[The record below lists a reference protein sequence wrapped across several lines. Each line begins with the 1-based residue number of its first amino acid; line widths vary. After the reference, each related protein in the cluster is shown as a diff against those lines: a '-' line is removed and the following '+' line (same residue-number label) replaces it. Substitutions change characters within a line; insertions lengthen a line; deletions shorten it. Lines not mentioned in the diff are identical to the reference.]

1 MRLDPQWYFHPRK
14 MEAEQKASFF
24 QKETLGTLNED
35 VGNLY
40 PSILGPHGEYQPF
53 VGSKEFPVK
62 TVIPE
67 LMPNSHYLHSPTN
80 LIQAPTSL
88 CPLSTSSAKAKESIQ
103 LFWGLPSL
111 HSESLG
117 AIFPKS
123 YCNFPTGAT
132 NEQLL
137 SDPPIIFFNEFS
149 YLLLPNLLVKT
160 VSLPPPYLSLS
171 SPLPV
176 LHGNC
181 EVAEMASPEFPDG
194 PEVAWWASESQDPIL
209 DPQLPLLSPQ
219 HSPVKPQQVDFM
231 EVTKVMTSDAYDVPG
246 PQDVQQSKLPWSPKS
261 PAQTLSPPSVLLP
274 EPQGPVEDPK
284 VIVSE
289 VLLGDQWQIQFPQD
303 PDPSAPAL
311 NASPPQ
317 LLIPQEASLMGAWNE
332 TAPMILHGPKA
343 SCYDTQQ
350 SELPWDVGT
359 PASCLSLPEPQGTDP
374 TENPLMIPHVPEFPW
389 YNMQE
394 KEPPCPAAP
403 LAPVLNM
410 NLQSELQGA
419 SFIEV
424 PKGLIPSWDR
434 MQTPPPWTSG
444 LSSFPQAEPQ
454 EVNSEESPVPSASP
468 VLPGWGVQQT
478 HLPCTLRHNTP
489 PPESPSQTWPTTLRV
504 PAEMREDEH
513 HPPGSFTGAMLPM
526 SKIVTSIPQE
536 EGAMG
541 EAPLHS
547 QGILGPGTEGCPWIK
562 EPRIQLKK
570 AQCNP
575 GSPSL
580 APSPPFP
587 GLFFPR
593 TSSQQDLCSLATP
606 FYPTTCQI
614 PAPNPT
620 SQGALGTLSSNYAHV
635 QAKAMSPN
643 AQPLHCHPPAFP
655 QLLLQEL
662 SRDGQG
668 PAREG
673 KKVPLMPPQTPD
685 LQATK
690 VPEPQSLSQYKA
702 RAATKRPCAPRR
714 AIREGSEKSDPPA
727 PDKSQA
733 QASVPSRKR
742 EHSRKPKAGDQGGGD
757 ARWGASLSK
766 GKSHSSEAKK
776 LTSHLPARKSL
787 VSPHQASRN
796 LCQTTSHLDLLQPSP
811 KAETSQVLPSQSPS
825 KGQRVGGGDSSDSRH
840 QQNHSQGGK
849 FPRREA
855 RKRSSSSSSGP
866 AKRGLK
872 KFLEGLLNS
881 LSHSQRDQSMECLQ
895 AVMKIAQGSR
905 SSQAL
910 RLTPQ

>member
-1 MRLDPQWYFHPRK
+1 
-14 MEAEQKASFF
+14 QKR
-24 QKETLGTLNED
+24 
-35 VGNLY
+35 V
-40 PSILGPHGEYQPF
+40 
-53 VGSKEFPVK
+53 
-62 TVIPE
+62 
-67 LMPNSHYLHSPTN
+67 
-80 LIQAPTSL
+80 
-88 CPLSTSSAKAKESIQ
+88 Q

-111 HSESLG
+111 HSESLE

-123 YCNFPTGAT
+123 YCNFPLGP
-132 NEQLL
+132 

-149 YLLLPNLLVKT
+149 YLLLPNLL
-160 VSLPPPYLSLS
+160 PPPYLSLTLS
-171 SPLPV
+171 
-176 LHGNC
+176 C
-181 EVAEMASPEFPDG
+181 TPEFPDG

-209 DPQLPLLSPQ
+209 SPATFTF
-219 HSPVKPQQVDFM
+219 SPTFPKPQQVDFM
-231 EVTKVMTSDAYDVPG
+231 EVTKGLQMHMMSL

-284 VIVSE
+284 VIVSKSYW
-289 VLLGDQWQIQFPQD
+289 GTNGRQFPQD

-332 TAPMILHGPKA
+332 PPFCMEHPAN
-343 SCYDTQQ
+343 
-350 SELPWDVGT
+350 PWDVGT

-374 TENPLMIPHVPEFPW
+374 TYVPHVPEFPW

-424 PKGLIPSWDR
+424 PGSQGQNADPSSLDL
-434 MQTPPPWTSG
+434 G

-454 EVNSEESPVPSASP
+454 EVNSEESPVPS
-468 VLPGWGVQQT
+468 VPGIIP
-478 HLPCTLRHNTP
+478 L
-489 PPESPSQTWPTTLRV
+489 PESPPTWPTTLRV

-526 SKIVTSIPQE
+526 SKIVTSIPQRSTS
-536 EGAMG
+536 
-541 EAPLHS
+541 P
-547 QGILGPGTEGCPWIK
+547 QPGILGPGTEGCPWIK

-593 TSSQQDLCSLATP
+593 TSSQKISVLWLPPSTP
-606 FYPTTCQI
+606 QRQI

-620 SQGALGTLSSNYAHV
+620 SQSSNYAHV

-643 AQPLHCHPPAFP
+643 AQPLHCHSFP

-668 PAREG
+668 PQGGE
-673 KKVPLMPPQTPD
+673 K
-685 LQATK
+685 QAP
-690 VPEPQSLSQYKA
+690 VPESVA
-702 RAATKRPCAPRR
+702 RAYQHVRPGGQER
-714 AIREGSEKSDPPA
+714 GLA

-733 QASVPSRKR
+733 QASSPVGR

-766 GKSHSSEAKK
+766 GKSHSSEARS
-776 LTSHLPARKSL
+776 LQVTPARKSL

-796 LCQTTSHLDLLQPSP
+796 LCQTTSHLDLLQLP
-811 KAETSQVLPSQSPS
+811 KAETSQVL
-825 KGQRVGGGDSSDSRH
+825 
-840 QQNHSQGGK
+840 
-849 FPRREA
+849 
-855 RKRSSSSSSGP
+855 
-866 AKRGLK
+866 
-872 KFLEGLLNS
+872 
-881 LSHSQRDQSMECLQ
+881 
-895 AVMKIAQGSR
+895 
-905 SSQAL
+905 
-910 RLTPQ
+910 